1 MSDSSGE
8 TVISVAKS
16 ALKHFRSVETIE
28 YVWSFVK
35 GEEQIDKILEEIN
48 RKVMS
53 IILLYAL
60 LLMMS

>member
-1 MSDSSGE
+1 MTLKKLNLHLVSDSSGE

-35 GEEQIDKILEEIN
+35 GEEQIDKITGGN
-48 RKVMS
+48 
-53 IILLYAL
+53 
-60 LLMMS
+60 